1 MRQRWSDRVSSS
13 SYGQALQVAIEAAQA
28 AGTVLRREFYRS
40 GGPRG
45 GDGHAPVDLEV
56 EALIRARLGSAFPD
70 YGLRGEE
77 LTAQDR
83 LPGDPDRHLWLVDP
97 NDGTRAF
104 LRGWRGAAISIGLLR
119 AGQPVL
125 GVVYAYCAPQSG
137 EDLIAWGQG
146 GGPVTRNGREIR
158 RQWPLDLDGSVT
170 VLVSQAADAHSL
182 ENAEA
187 VAPARFWAVPSV
199 AYRLALVA
207 AGEGDATGF
216 PRNPY
221 DWDYAAGHAL
231 LRGSDGELFNGS
243 AQPITYP
250 STGEISR
257 CIGCFGG
264 SSATVSTL
272 VQRRWAPVLGP
283 PTSPT
288 TDPYPLVLPRAGQA
302 IEDQG
307 LLSRAQGCLLGQLAG
322 DSLGRLVEFMD
333 ERAIADRYPLGVRRL
348 VDGGTWG
355 ILAGQPTDDS
365 ELALLLARALVKAQG
380 FDPYAIAQ
388 AYAYWYRSQPFDM
401 GQATRRA
408 LAAIDQA
415 LGQQADPLQ
424 AANHHADPDS
434 QANGALM
441 RISPLALFGHGVS
454 DQVLGH
460 WARTDARLTHPHP
473 ICQDA
478 NAAFVIALRQA
489 LITGA
494 SPLEIYTYT
503 LGWARSVGLHGDVV
517 RSLELARTQKPQDYY
532 RHMGWVQIALQ
543 NAFFQLIHAP
553 SLEEGVIH
561 TVMQGGDTDTNAAIT
576 GALLGAIYG
585 YAGIP
590 QQWRDRILTCRPI
603 QGLPGVLRPRPRA
616 MWPVDSLRLA
626 ERLLVIGQQGR
637 G

>member
-1 MRQRWSDRVSSS
+1 MSTSQ
-13 SYGQALQVAIEAAQA
+13 SYAQALQVAIEAARS
-28 AGTVLRREFYRS
+28 AGHLLRQEFYRS

-45 GDGHAPVDLEV
+45 GEGHAPVDLEA
-56 EALIRARLGSAFPD
+56 EALIRAQLSSAFPL

-83 LPGDPDRHLWLVDP
+83 LPQDPEGHLWLIDP

-146 GGPVTRNGREIR
+146 CGPVTRHGVAIR
-158 RQWPLDLDGSVT
+158 RNWPLDLDASVT

-187 VAPARFWAVPSV
+187 VAPARFLATPSV

-207 AGEGDATGF
+207 AGEGDAAGF
-216 PRNPY
+216 PRNPH

-231 LRGSDGELFNGS
+231 LNGSGGELFNGS
-243 AQPITYP
+243 AHPITYP
-250 STGEISR
+250 ASGEISR

-264 SSATVSTL
+264 SFSTVSHL
-272 VQRRWAPVLGP
+272 VQRRWGPVLGP
-283 PTSPT
+283 ASPC
-288 TDPYPLVLPRAGQA
+288 TDPYPLVIPRAGQA
-302 IEDQG
+302 IADQG
-307 LLSRAQGCLLGQLAG
+307 LLSRAQGCLLGQVAG

-365 ELALLLARALVKAQG
+365 ELALLLARALVRAQG
-380 FDPYAIAQ
+380 FDLREIAK

-401 GQATRRA
+401 GNTTRQA
-408 LAAIDQA
+408 LAAMDRA
-415 LGQQADPLQ
+415 LQEKADPVE
-424 AANHHADPDS
+424 AAEQKADPYS

-441 RISPLALFGHGVS
+441 RISPLAVLGCGVS
-454 DQVLGH
+454 DRQLAS
-460 WARTDARLTHPHP
+460 WARADACLTHPHGV
-473 ICQDA
+473 CQDA
-478 NAAFVIALRQA
+478 NVAFVIAIRQA
-489 LITGA
+489 LVTGA
-494 SPLEIYTYT
+494 SPLQIYTHT
-503 LGWARSVGLHGDVV
+503 LNWAKTVRLHGDVI
-517 RSLELARTQKPQDYY
+517 RSLELAWDRKPEEYY
-532 RHMGWVQIALQ
+532 RHMGWVRIALQ
-543 NAFFQLIHAP
+543 NAFFQMLHAH
-553 SLEEGVIH
+553 SFEEGVIN
-561 TVMQGGDTDTNAAIT
+561 TVMQGGDTDTNGAIA

-585 YAGIP
+585 YSGIP
-590 QQWRDRILTCRPI
+590 TQWRDRILTCRPI
-603 QGLPGVLRPRPRA
+603 YGLPGVLRPRPRS
-616 MWPVDSLRLA
+616 MWPVDCLRLA
-626 ERLLVIGQQGR
+626 ERLLVIGQGN
-637 G
+637 